1 MKQDGGWTFEWRLA
15 ALALAS
21 SLLASCSANHNAV
34 FRHQDVAAN
43 GASVTLIDAKQR
55 AILQSQSQK
64 ATTTPGTGV
73 STGAAATTT
82 TTQTTRFC
90 AEPSPDVFSVMA
102 QSLSAGGSF
111 GRTADPKAIEV
122 ALNAAFSS
130 AEQGSSIPRTQ
141 TINMLR
147 ELMFRTCERH
157 LNGGIS
163 DLELPLQAIRD
174 QRLMVSILAIEQLT
188 GAVTAKPVVLGAQAS
203 AAAGASGAEAA
214 IRLDDLHKDLLAKK
228 TAESTR
234 QTALDEL
241 NGTAKDCDKIAAEV
255 AKGETEAA
263 ALSAE
268 LKAKRPK
275 CEAASSEFAKAR
287 STRAEAAT
295 HYAKVSDVAAS
306 GGIPV
311 SGQASLMTPVAA
323 GGLDQA
329 RAGDVA
335 AVAAV
340 VGDIV
345 SSSFEQDEF
354 LLMCVKVLGGGV
366 AANTSAIEKS
376 CSDYINTAL
385 ELRKSKADLSKSK
398 VDLQKA
404 RNLDA
409 INAAQAATDKVSSSL
424 FDKFWARVS
433 TSGKVDKA
441 KADALKASTGS
452 WNACFDAADSKA
464 AYEACFDGLRA
475 QQKRNLSEGK

>member
-1 MKQDGGWTFEWRLA
+1 MKQDRGRTIGGMLA
-15 ALALAS
+15 GLALAG
-21 SLLASCSANHNAV
+21 SLLAGCSANHNAV
-34 FRHQDVAAN
+34 FRHQEMTAGN
-43 GASVTLIDAKQR
+43 SSVTLIDAKQR
-55 AILQSQSQK
+55 AILKSQS
-64 ATTTPGTGV
+64 PV
-73 STGAAATTT
+73 TTT
-82 TTQTTRFC
+82 TTTATASTGTVTTATTPAITRFC

-157 LNGGIS
+157 LNGGIG

-241 NGTAKDCDKIAAEV
+241 NGTNKDCDKIAAAV
-255 AKGETEAA
+255 AKGDTEAA
-263 ALSAE
+263 ALSTE

-275 CEAASSEFAKAR
+275 CEAAASDLANAKTA
-287 STRAEAAT
+287 RAEAAT

-306 GGIPV
+306 SGIPT
-311 SGQASLMTPVAA
+311 SSQASLMTPVAA

-329 RAGDVA
+329 RTGDIA

-340 VGDIV
+340 VNDIV

-354 LLMCVKVLGGGV
+354 LLMCVKVLGGGAV
-366 AANTSAIEKS
+366 DSAKTITDSCNKYIESAIELK
-376 CSDYINTAL
+376 
-385 ELRKSKADLSKSK
+385 RSKAELSKSK

-404 RNLDA
+404 RNVDA
-409 INAAQAATDKVSSSL
+409 INSAQAATDKVSSSL
-424 FDKFWARVS
+424 FDKFWSRVS
-433 TSGKVDKA
+433 TSGNVDKA
-441 KADALKASTGS
+441 KADALKAASGS

-464 AYEACFDGLRA
+464 AYGKCFDGLRA
-475 QQKRNLSEGK
+475 QQQRNLSEGK